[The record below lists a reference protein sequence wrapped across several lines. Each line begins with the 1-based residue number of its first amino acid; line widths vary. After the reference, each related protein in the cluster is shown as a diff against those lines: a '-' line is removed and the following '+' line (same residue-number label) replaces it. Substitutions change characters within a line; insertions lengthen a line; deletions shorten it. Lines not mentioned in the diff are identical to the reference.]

1 MITESGA
8 RLAVCGLRVLM
19 MPGDDVLT
27 EPVARRIEVF
37 TGAGRRRQWSAE
49 AKAQIVKEF
58 KVHDKDTGSP
68 EVQVALLTDRISHLT
83 EHLKVHKGDHHT
95 RRGLMKLIGQ
105 RRRLLDYV
113 QKGNVERYRALI
125 GRLGIRR

>member
-1 MITESGA
+1 M
-8 RLAVCGLRVLM
+8 
-19 MPGDDVLT
+19 
-27 EPVARRIEVF
+27 
-37 TGAGRRRQWSAE
+37 AE
-49 AKAQIVKEF
+49 KQQIIKDSQA
-58 KVHDKDTGSP
+58 HATDTGSP
-68 EVQVALLTDRISHLT
+68 EVQIAILTDRISHLT

-113 QKGNVERYRALI
+113 QRGNVERYRELI